1 MHIYRLTLIFLHFCS
16 TLTYF
21 PHLITHIRR
30 LPFRYVPFR
39 SQLAYC
45 IYWINY
51 SLFIFIIFFWCVWIL
66 ARKKSI
72 WQLIQITNWILI
84 VKFIYTLLDM
94 TVRILLNYAYIV
106 IIFDI
111 IHLIFLIPAI
121 GITILLIE
129 KVKNS
134 LRLTH
139 IEQCI

>member
-1 MHIYRLTLIFLHFCS
+1 
-16 TLTYF
+16 
-21 PHLITHIRR
+21 
-30 LPFRYVPFR
+30 
-39 SQLAYC
+39 
-45 IYWINY
+45 
-51 SLFIFIIFFWCVWIL
+51 
-66 ARKKSI
+66 
-72 WQLIQITNWILI
+72 
-84 VKFIYTLLDM
+84 M